1 LAPKT
6 LASLSTPYEIQQVL
20 KSGRKLTTPHFIY
33 FYMPQAQP
41 PFKLAVA
48 IKRKW
53 DNAVYRNQT
62 RRRIKEWFRLQKN
75 LTGHLLITQKQKFAS
90 RAERKTI
97 TTEIQTFVQR
107 L

>member
-6 LASLSTPYEIQQVL
+6 LASLRTPQEIQQVL
-20 KSGRKLTTPHFIY
+20 KSGRKFTTSHFIY